1 MDSLKETKFQEFF
14 SSLAAIKPRNIME
27 YNESMCRVLEDMA
40 DAFGMER
47 VVCNITQPK
56 DAPEGLE
63 APPPMTLLEGN
74 PDNSGEP
81 VVFCWPYALTG
92 NIEFQVYPV
101 KGENTV
107 RECENELS
115 QVFCFLYHVLN
126 VVLFDNL
133 YIKMTRCD
141 MLTGTPNLSAFFQF
155 CGMLFAQRKIK
166 QYTALY
172 FNIHNFKSIHN
183 SLTYLDGSWIMKIY
197 CNIVSDAI
205 TENEMIARLGGD
217 NFVAL
222 ILNENKDY
230 FLDLINNIVI
240 KYNKD
245 GKPYTF
251 LLGATVGGLIINEE
265 KNPSEIMMHIS
276 TAYHAARDKRC
287 MLFYYDRNAEKG
299 LIEQKTILSKFSQA
313 ISAREFKVMYQP
325 KVSVRDKVLCGAEAL
340 VRWIPPDGNMIMP
353 GKFIP
358 VFEKDGCVCALDFY
372 MLREVCKFQKKMID
386 RGIEP
391 VKISVNFSKRHLS
404 NNKLV
409 EEIVEIVDLYNIPH
423 EKIEVELTESENF
436 VNNSVMKDVV
446 DGLGALGIKTSI
458 DDFGTGYSS
467 LGMLRT
473 LQLDTLKIDRSFIP
487 DPENKGKEN
496 DEMEKSMLML
506 KGVVNLAKSLG
517 LTTVAE
523 GVETPDQFEILEDL
537 DCDIIQ
543 GFIFD
548 KPLPE
553 EKFIERLEKRVY
565 VIDQT
570 A

>member
-1 MDSLKETKFQEFF
+1 MDSLKQTKFEGVFY
-14 SSLAAIKPRNIME
+14 SLADVKPRNIEE
-27 YNESMCRVLEDMA
+27 YCEIMCRVLGDMA
-40 DAFGMER
+40 DAFEIER

-56 DAPEGLE
+56 DAPKGLDDSQS
-63 APPPMTLLEGN
+63 MTLLEGN
-74 PDNSGEP
+74 PDNAGEP
-81 VVFCWPYALTG
+81 VMFRWPFALTG

-115 QVFCFLYHVLN
+115 MVFHLLYHILN
-126 VVLFDNL
+126 AILFDNL
-133 YIKMTRCD
+133 YIKLTKCD
-141 MLTGTPNLSAFFQF
+141 MFTGIPNLSAFFQF
-155 CGMLFAQRKIK
+155 CGMLFAQGKIK
-166 QYTALY
+166 QYTAFN
-172 FNIHNFKSIHN
+172 FNIRNFKSIHN
-183 SLTYLDGSWIMKIY
+183 SLTYLDGSRIMRIY
-197 CNIVSDAI
+197 CNIVSNAI
-205 TENEMIARLGGD
+205 TENEIIARLGGD

-222 ILNENKDY
+222 ILNDNKDY
-230 FLDLINNIVI
+230 FLDLIGNMVV

-245 GKPYTF
+245 GRLYTF
-251 LLGATVGGLIINEE
+251 LLGATVGALRISEE
-265 KNPSEIMMHIS
+265 KNTSEVMMHIS
-276 TAYHAARDKRC
+276 TAYHAARDKRYTLC
-287 MLFYYDRNAEKG
+287 YYDRNAEKG
-299 LIEQKTILSKFSQA
+299 LLEQKTILSKFFQA
-313 ISAREFKVMYQP
+313 VTAGEFKVMYQP

-358 VFEKDGCVCALDFY
+358 VLEKDGCICTLDFY
-372 MLREVCKFQKKMID
+372 MLREVCKFQKKMIEK
-386 RGIEP
+386 GIEP

-423 EKIEVELTESENF
+423 DKIEIELTESENF

-446 DGLGALGIKTSI
+446 DGLGVLGIKTSI

-473 LQLDTLKIDRSFIP
+473 LPLDTLKIDRCFIP
-487 DPENKGKEN
+487 NTENKDKEN
-496 DEMEKSMLML
+496 GDMEKSMLML

-523 GVETPDQFEILEDL
+523 GVETPDQFEILKDL

-553 EKFIERLEKRVY
+553 EEFIERLEKRVY
-565 VIDQT
+565 VINRT
-570 A
+570 S